1 MAIAETENMERIES
15 DSENEIEVDLVKE
28 DTKYTIKIVDK
39 KTSLFEYVLKKGK
52 QLPYK
57 REIKGELKTN
67 SN

>member
-1 MAIAETENMERIES
+1 MEQIES

-28 DTKYTIKIVDK
+28 DTKFIIKIVDK

-57 REIKGELKTN
+57 REIKGKNLST
-67 SN
+67 

>member
-15 DSENEIEVDLVKE
+15 DSENETEVDLVKE

-39 KTSLFEYVLKKGK
+39 KTLLFEYVLKKGK

-57 REIKGELKTN
+57 CEIKGN
-67 SN
+67 

>member
-15 DSENEIEVDLVKE
+15 DSENETEVDLVKE

-39 KTSLFEYVLKKGK
+39 KTSLFEFVLKKGK

-67 SN
+67 ST

>member
-15 DSENEIEVDLVKE
+15 DSENETEVDLVKE

-67 SN
+67 ST